1 MHARQ
6 DSPLAQACV
15 EMTAAL
21 HFLPSR
27 DRILRPSGR
36 RGLALP
42 REMPASE
49 DYHEALWEAVPEG
62 LEPVDFARRS
72 DFLLGHVRA
81 GERVLDVGCGEGR
94 FAAELARAGAE
105 VVGIDVAAEP
115 LRRARE
121 RHPELDLRQVPAAGA
136 WPLQDASFDAVWAG
150 EVIEH
155 VADTAGWLSELRRVL
170 RSGGRPAAEHARP
183 RAPADARLGA
193 RAARVRDPLRPAL
206 RPPALLH
213 PRAPSASCSKT
224 SAFKTSPCG
233 APEGCPARGGSCWR
247 AHDGHAFDARG
258 RAHDAFDG
266 GR

>member
-1 MHARQ
+1 MHAGQ

-15 EMTAAL
+15 DMTAGL
-21 HFLPSR
+21 HFLTTG
-27 DRILRPSGR
+27 RPHFAPLGSPR
-36 RGLALP
+36 SSLA
-42 REMPASE
+42 RAMSASE

-62 LEPVDFARRS
+62 LEPVAFARRS

-94 FAAELARAGAE
+94 FAAELVCKGVQ

-121 RHPELDLRQVPAAGA
+121 RHPDLDLRQIPATGA

-170 RSGGRPAAEHARP
+170 RSGGQLLLSTPDHGRLRMLGWALAP
-183 RAPADARLGA
+183 RAFAAHFDPRADHLRFYRSRTLTELLEDFGFHDVAVRRAGGPPGA
-193 RAARVRDPLRPAL
+193 RRQLLASARRSR
-206 RPPALLH
+206 
-213 PRAPSASCSKT
+213 
-224 SAFKTSPCG
+224 F
-233 APEGCPARGGSCWR
+233 
-247 AHDGHAFDARG
+247 
-258 RAHDAFDG
+258 
-266 GR
+266 